1 MEKQTQKIDENT
13 SKRITALRFLL
24 IVLVVFIHNNFK
36 EASLADDFANGITV
50 PLFNQGVFGKWLQLF
65 ISDGLARSAV
75 PLFFLFASYLQAKK
89 DDSYLDLLKKK
100 AKSIFVPFVLW
111 TTFYIV
117 GFNGLKICLIQ
128 FAPSFVQHPDD
139 TFLKW
144 SARDWLYNVL
154 GFFKFPDDSPNVPR
168 IVFQFWFLRD
178 LLILFILSPILKFFV
193 KKYPAFLLFSVSFI
207 YIIPLH
213 VYFVDAQALFYYS
226 LGLYWGL
233 YDIPLFEKIDKI
245 GWAESI
251 ATFLLSFF
259 IAYRFFPSNLTV
271 YWLMIFASCVLLL
284 KLSAVITAHEKLF
297 ALASYLSDFS
307 FFLFAFHTPFLQ
319 RVILKAWIS
328 FFPMKNQFFCIF
340 EYFGVNILT
349 VLIGTGIGISLKKI
363 SPRFF
368 GFITGGRTEK
378 AISIKN
384 T

>member
-1 MEKQTQKIDENT
+1 M
-13 SKRITALRFLL
+13 
-24 IVLVVFIHNNFK
+24 
-36 EASLADDFANGITV
+36 
-50 PLFNQGVFGKWLQLF
+50 
-65 ISDGLARSAV
+65 
-75 PLFFLFASYLQAKK
+75 
-89 DDSYLDLLKKK
+89 
-100 AKSIFVPFVLW
+100 PFVLW

-117 GFNGLKICLIQ
+117 GFNGLKIFLIH

-251 ATFLLSFF
+251 ATFLRPACF
-259 IAYRFFPSNLTV
+259 Y
-271 YWLMIFASCVLLL
+271 
-284 KLSAVITAHEKLF
+284 
-297 ALASYLSDFS
+297 
-307 FFLFAFHTPFLQ
+307 
-319 RVILKAWIS
+319 
-328 FFPMKNQFFCIF
+328 
-340 EYFGVNILT
+340 
-349 VLIGTGIGISLKKI
+349 
-363 SPRFF
+363 
-368 GFITGGRTEK
+368 
-378 AISIKN
+378 
-384 T
+384 